1 MLPRSEHSRDSRSSE
16 RSGQSGHR
24 VDLTNSALSVFRE
37 CPRKYQYT
45 YEMGRV
51 RQRTSAALSLGTTV
65 HGALEAWWREGGSLE
80 AAAEWLQQNASGLEE
95 ADACRVTAM
104 IRHYRPPVN
113 VQPVTGPRVVA
124 DPLDMDFETFTAA
137 DHAETQQAWPE
148 FDVVAVEHPFHVEIE
163 NPRTGRRSQ
172 RYTMRGKVDGL
183 LRKKSDGTMWI
194 LEHKTTSEEI
204 RGFGPYWQRLSI
216 DHQISYYILATG
228 AQGVL
233 YDVLRKPAI
242 RPCRGE
248 SFDEFGQRC
257 IETIGADPERYY
269 QFREIHRTTDDIREA
284 AGDLWQQ
291 AQLLG
296 LAQKQQFFPRNSG
309 ACRSIYG
316 LCPFLDVCTGR
327 ARIDDDS
334 LFRTKTSA
342 HEELEERET
351 EAAA

>member
-1 MLPRSEHSRDSRSSE
+1 MLRRSEADPRVDL
-16 RSGQSGHR
+16 R

-37 CPRKYQYT
+37 CPRKYQYM

-65 HGALEAWWREGGSLE
+65 HGALEAWWRGRGSLE
-80 AAAEWLQQNASGLEE
+80 AAAEWLQQNATTLEE

-104 IRHYRPPVN
+104 IHHYRPPVN
-113 VQPVTGPRVVA
+113 LQPVTGPHAVA
-124 DPLDMDFETFTAA
+124 DPLDMDFERFAV
-137 DHAETQQAWPE
+137 AERSEAEQSWPE
-148 FDVVAVEHPFHVEIE
+148 YELVAVEHPFHVEIE

-172 RYTMRGKVDGL
+172 RYTLRGKVDGL
-183 LRKKSDGTMWI
+183 LRRKSDDTLWV

-242 RPCRGE
+242 RICRGE
-248 SFDEFGQRC
+248 SVDEFQQRC
-257 IETIGADPERYY
+257 TETIGADRERYY
-269 QFREIHRTTDDIREA
+269 QFREIHKTSDDIREA

-296 LAQKQQFFPRNSG
+296 LAQKQAFFPRNSG
-309 ACRSIYG
+309 ACRSIWG
-316 LCPFLDVCTGR
+316 MCPFLDVCTGR

-334 LFRTKTSA
+334 LFRTKTA
-342 HEELEERET
+342 QNEELVQ